1 MPARAQRGV
10 IPANAF
16 ATRLVALAA
25 ILTLAVLAQLRGGGV
40 YSDRVLTA
48 LYLLV
53 LAGFLLSLAYGALA
67 AWSSV
72 KRLHLLEL
80 AGDAVLISGFV
91 YCSGG
96 PRSIFGFLFI
106 IWIVYAALTLGSR
119 GAVIA
124 CGVATVAHFSIA
136 WGPVVGWFPPYAPEF
151 AVQSHEAGAWVGAH
165 AVAFL
170 AVALLARR
178 LAAEVQAG
186 REELQEL
193 GELHRRIVDHVSSG
207 LLTVTRAGLISSF
220 NKEAERITGFSAA
233 EMLGQPLTD
242 LFPTLGPIDAGERQ
256 RRIQVQYRDRG
267 GRLLH
272 LGMSL
277 SWLRNTSGH
286 ADGAILIFQDLTQLV
301 EMEEQLRRSERLGAI
316 GQLAAG
322 LAHEI
327 RNPLASLSGAV
338 ELLAADRPAAD
349 RHSQTLSHIV
359 QRETARLNRL
369 VSDFLTYA
377 RPGPGRSEPVPLRA
391 LFEEIAELVARD
403 ASLGIQ
409 VRVDVP
415 ENLEALG
422 NADQLRQVF
431 WNLILNAAQS
441 EPADRSVHVAGA
453 RSGESVEIS
462 IEDRGCGMAR
472 ESMERL
478 FEPFYTTKP
487 KGTGL
492 GLATV
497 HRVVEAH
504 GGRIGISSE
513 PGRGTTVRVCLP
525 SARP

>member
-1 MPARAQRGV
+1 MPLRAGRGV

-40 YSDRVLTA
+40 YSNSELTA
-48 LYLLV
+48 LYVLV
-53 LAGFLLSLAYGALA
+53 LAGFLLALAYGALA
-67 AWSSV
+67 AWSPWR
-72 KRLHLLEL
+72 RLHVLEL
-80 AGDAVLISGFV
+80 TGDAILISGFV

-119 GAVIA
+119 GAMLA
-124 CGVATVAHFSIA
+124 CGFATIAHFAIA
-136 WGPVVGWFPPYAPEF
+136 WGPIVGWFPPYSAEF
-151 AVQSHEAGAWVGAH
+151 AMSSHEAGASVGSH

-193 GELHRRIVDHVSSG
+193 GELHRRIVDNVSSG
-207 LLTVTRAGLISSF
+207 LLTVTRAGVISSF
-220 NKEAERITGFSAA
+220 NQEAERITGFSTE
-233 EMLGQPLTD
+233 EMLGQPLAE
-242 LFPTLGPIDAGERQ
+242 LFPTLGPIDVAERQ
-256 RRIQVQYRDRG
+256 RRIELGYRDRG
-267 GRLLH
+267 GRNLH

-277 SWLRNTSGH
+277 SWLRNPAGEPE
-286 ADGAILIFQDLTQLV
+286 GAILIFQDLTHLV
-301 EMEEQLRRSERLGAI
+301 EMEEQLRKSERLGAI

-338 ELLAADRPAAD
+338 ELLAADLPNSD
-349 RHSQTLSHIV
+349 RHSQTLSQIV

-369 VSDFLTYA
+369 VTDFLTYA
-377 RPGPGRSEPVPLRA
+377 RPGPGRSEPVPLCA

-403 ASLGIQ
+403 ASLGIE
-409 VRVDVP
+409 VTVDVP
-415 ENLEALG
+415 AELRVLG
-422 NADQLRQVF
+422 NPDQLRQVF
-431 WNLILNAAQS
+431 WNLVLNAAQS
-441 EPADRSVHVAGA
+441 DPSDRAVHVRAA
-453 RSGESVEIS
+453 RLDLGVEVA
-462 IEDRGCGMAR
+462 IEDRGCGIAPDTMD
-472 ESMERL
+472 RL

-504 GGRIGISSE
+504 GGRIAITSQ
-513 PGRGTTVRVCLP
+513 PGSGTIARVFLP
-525 SARP
+525 SSRP

>member
-1 MPARAQRGV
+1 MPVGARRGA

-40 YSDRVLTA
+40 YSNSVLTA
-48 LYLLV
+48 LYVLV
-53 LAGFLLSLAYGALA
+53 LAGFLLALAYGALA
-67 AWSSV
+67 AWSPW
-72 KRLHLLEL
+72 KRLHVLEL

-119 GAVIA
+119 SAMLA
-124 CGVATVAHFSIA
+124 CAFATMAHVTIA
-136 WGPVVGWFPPYAPEF
+136 WGPIAGWFPPYSPEF
-151 AVQSHEAGAWVGAH
+151 GMQTREALASVSAH
-165 AVAFL
+165 SVAFV

-193 GELHRRIVDHVSSG
+193 GELHRRIVDNVSSG
-207 LLTVTRAGLISSF
+207 LLTVTRAGLVSSF
-220 NKEAERITGFSAA
+220 NQEAERITGFSAQ
-233 EMLGQPLTD
+233 GVIGRPLEE

-256 RRIQVQYRDRG
+256 RRIQLEYLDRS
-267 GRLLH
+267 GRTLH

-277 SWLRNTSGH
+277 SWLRNAH
-286 ADGAILIFQDLTQLV
+286 NEPDGAILIFQDLTHLV
-301 EMEEQLRRSERLGAI
+301 EMEEQLRKSERLGAI

-338 ELLAADRPAAD
+338 ELLASDLPASD
-349 RHSQTLSHIV
+349 RHSQALSQIV

-377 RPGPGRSEPVPLRA
+377 RPGPGRSEPVALLA
-391 LFEEIAELVARD
+391 LFEELAQLVARD
-403 ASLGIQ
+403 ASLGIE
-409 VRVDVP
+409 VRLDVP
-415 ENLEALG
+415 AGLAALG
-422 NADQLRQVF
+422 NPDQLRQVF
-431 WNLILNAAQS
+431 WNLVLNAAQS
-441 EPADRSVHVAGA
+441 EPSDRAVHVRARREGA
-453 RSGESVEIS
+453 RVEVS
-462 IEDRGCGMAR
+462 IEDHGCGIDPEIR
-472 ESMERL
+472 DRL

-504 GGRIGISSE
+504 GGHIQITSA
-513 PGRGTTVRVCLP
+513 PGEGTTVRVVLP
-525 SARP
+525 SPP

>member
-1 MPARAQRGV
+1 MQARALHGA

-16 ATRLVALAA
+16 ATRLVALSA

-40 YSDRVLTA
+40 YPNSVLSA
-48 LYLLV
+48 LYALV
-53 LAGFLLSLAYGALA
+53 LAGFLLALAYGALA
-67 AWSSV
+67 AWSPW

-80 AGDAVLISGFV
+80 AGDGVLISGFV

-119 GAVIA
+119 SAMLA
-124 CGVATVAHFSIA
+124 CAFATVAHFTIA
-136 WGPVVGWFPPYAPEF
+136 WGPVAGWFPPYSPEF
-151 AVQSHEAGAWVGAH
+151 GMQAREVVASTGAH

-193 GELHRRIVDHVSSG
+193 GELHRRIVDNVSSG
-207 LLTVTRAGLISSF
+207 LLTVTRAGLVSSF
-220 NKEAERITGFSAA
+220 NQEAERITGFSAQQV
-233 EMLGQPLTD
+233 LGRPLVE

-256 RRIQVQYRDRG
+256 RRIQLEYLDRS
-267 GRLLH
+267 GRTLH

-277 SWLRNTSGH
+277 SWLRNARGEP
-286 ADGAILIFQDLTQLV
+286 DGAILIFQDLTHLV
-301 EMEEQLRRSERLGAI
+301 EMEEQLRKSERLGAI

-338 ELLAADRPAAD
+338 ELLASDLPASD
-349 RHSQTLSHIV
+349 RHSQALSQIV

-377 RPGPGRSEPVPLRA
+377 RPGPGRSEPVA
-391 LFEEIAELVARD
+391 LLALLEELAQLVARD
-403 ASLGIQ
+403 ASLGIE
-409 VRVDVP
+409 VKLDVP
-415 ENLEALG
+415 AGLAALG
-422 NADQLRQVF
+422 NPDQLRQVF
-431 WNLILNAAQS
+431 WNLVLNAAQS
-441 EPADRSVHVAGA
+441 EPSDRAVHVRAWRTPG
-453 RSGESVEIS
+453 GVEVA
-462 IEDRGCGMAR
+462 IEDHGCGIDPETR
-472 ESMERL
+472 DRL

-504 GGRIGISSE
+504 GGRIGITSA
-513 PGRGTTVRVCLP
+513 PGEGTTVRVELP
-525 SARP
+525 SPP

>member
-1 MPARAQRGV
+1 MPERAGHGA

-40 YSDRVLTA
+40 YSSSELNA
-48 LYLLV
+48 LYVLV
-53 LAGFLLSLAYGALA
+53 LAGFLLALAYGALA
-67 AWSSV
+67 AWSPWR
-72 KRLHLLEL
+72 RLHFLEL
-80 AGDAVLISGFV
+80 TGDAVLISGFV

-119 GAVIA
+119 GAMFA
-124 CGVATVAHFSIA
+124 CGFATIAHFAIA
-136 WGPVVGWFPPYAPEF
+136 WGPIAGWFPPYSAEF
-151 AVQSHEAGAWVGAH
+151 AMQSHEAGASAGAH

-193 GELHRRIVDHVSSG
+193 GELHRRIVDNVSSG
-207 LLTVTRAGLISSF
+207 LLTVTRAEEISSF
-220 NKEAERITGFSAA
+220 NQEAEHITGFEAS
-233 EMLGQPLTD
+233 EMLGRPLSE
-242 LFPTLGPIDAGERQ
+242 LFPNLGPIEVAEQQ
-256 RRIQVQYRDRG
+256 RRIELEYSDRG
-267 GRLLH
+267 GRKLH

-277 SWLRNTSGH
+277 SWLRNPAG
-286 ADGAILIFQDLTQLV
+286 APEGAILIFQDLTHLV
-301 EMEEQLRRSERLGAI
+301 EMQEQLRKSERLGAI

-338 ELLAADRPAAD
+338 ELLAADLPNSD
-349 RHSQTLSHIV
+349 RHSQTLSQIV

-369 VSDFLTYA
+369 VTDFLTYA
-377 RPGPGRSEPVPLRA
+377 RPGPGHSEPVPLRG
-391 LFEEIAELVARD
+391 LFDDIAELVARD
-403 ASLGIQ
+403 ASLGSE
-409 VRVDVP
+409 VKVDVP
-415 ENLEALG
+415 AELEALG
-422 NADQLRQVF
+422 NPDQLRQVF
-431 WNLILNAAQS
+431 WNLVLNAAQS
-441 EPADRSVHVAGA
+441 DPSDRAVHVRAA
-453 RSGESVEIS
+453 RLDDGVEVS
-462 IEDRGCGMAR
+462 IEDRGCGIAPATMD
-472 ESMERL
+472 RL
-478 FEPFYTTKP
+478 FEPFYTTKA

-504 GGRIGISSE
+504 GGRIGITSE
-513 PGRGTTVRVCLP
+513 PGRGTTVRVFLP
-525 SARP
+525 RSRP

>member
-1 MPARAQRGV
+1 MPSPARRGV
-10 IPANAF
+10 ITANAF

-25 ILTLAVLAQLRGGGV
+25 ILTLAVLSQLRGGGV

-48 LYLLV
+48 LYALV
-53 LAGFLLSLAYGALA
+53 LAGFLLALAYGALA
-67 AWSSV
+67 AWSPV

-96 PRSIFGFLFI
+96 SRSIFGFLFI
-106 IWIVYAALTLGSR
+106 IWIVYAAMTAGSR
-119 GAVIA
+119 GAMIA
-124 CGVATVAHFSIA
+124 CGVATVAHFTIA

-151 AVQSHEAGAWVGAH
+151 EMQSHEAAASVGTH

-193 GELHRRIVDHVSSG
+193 GELHRRIVDNVSSG
-207 LLTVTRAGLISSF
+207 LLTVTHTGLISSF
-220 NKEAERITGFSAA
+220 NLEAERITGYPAA
-233 EMLGQPLTD
+233 EMLGRPLSD
-242 LFPTLGPIDAGERQ
+242 LFQTLGTIDAGERQ
-256 RRIQVQYRDRG
+256 RRIQLQYRDRS
-267 GRLLH
+267 GRTLH

-277 SWLRNTSGH
+277 SWLWNGAGSV
-286 ADGAILIFQDLTQLV
+286 DGAILIFQDLTHLV

-338 ELLAADRPAAD
+338 ELLAADLPTSD
-349 RHSQTLSHIV
+349 RHSLALSQIV

-369 VSDFLTYA
+369 VTDFLTYA
-377 RPGPGRSEPVPLRA
+377 RPGPGASEPVSPRA
-391 LFEEIAELVARD
+391 QFEEIAELVARD

-409 VRVDVP
+409 VQVDVP
-415 ENLEALG
+415 EDLRVLG
-422 NADQLRQVF
+422 NPDQLRQVF
-431 WNLILNAAQS
+431 WNLVLNAAQS
-441 EPADRSVHVAGA
+441 DPSDRIV
-453 RSGESVEIS
+453 RISGSGDGGEAQIS
-462 IEDRGCGMAR
+462 IEDRGCGMAP

-504 GGRIGISSE
+504 GGRIGITSQ
-513 PGRGTTVRVCLP
+513 PGSGTTVRVFLP
-525 SARP
+525 LARP